1 MSHRPFTIPDR
12 AGSALAVSSA
22 ALAASGAALAASV
35 LSFSIL
41 WLVPLALATLYLVYE
56 GHLRRIEE
64 ERHNCQQM
72 ADLHLATIEALA
84 GAIDA
89 KDQTAPE
96 HIRRVQAYAAGLA
109 RTLGMTDN
117 EVQAVRTAALL
128 RDIGKL
134 AIPEH
139 ILAKPGPLTPEEF

>member
-89 KDQTAPE
+89 
-96 HIRRVQAYAAGLA
+96 
-109 RTLGMTDN
+109 
-117 EVQAVRTAALL
+117 
-128 RDIGKL
+128 
-134 AIPEH
+134 
-139 ILAKPGPLTPEEF
+139 